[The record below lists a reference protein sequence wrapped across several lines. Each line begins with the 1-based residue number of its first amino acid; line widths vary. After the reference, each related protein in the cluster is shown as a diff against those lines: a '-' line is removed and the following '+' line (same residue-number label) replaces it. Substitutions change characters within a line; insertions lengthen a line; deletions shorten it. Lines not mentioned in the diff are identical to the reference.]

1 MQILC
6 DKYPIQALK
15 KGKVYFLRGRIY
27 GKVYFLSANFY
38 GKVYFLSANFYG
50 KVYFVFLKVK
60 FTIRYE
66 FI

>member
-1 MQILC
+1 MIHHAKSC
-6 DKYPIQALK
+6 NKYPIQALK

-38 GKVYFLSANFYG
+38 GKVYF
-50 KVYFVFLKVK
+50 VFLKVK

>member
-38 GKVYFLSANFYG
+38 GKVN
-50 KVYFVFLKVK
+50 FVFLKVR

>member
-1 MQILC
+1 MMHYANSC
-6 DKYPIQALK
+6 NKYPIQALK
-15 KGKVYFLRGRIY
+15 KRKVYFLRG
-27 GKVYFLSANFY
+27 LFY

-50 KVYFVFLKVK
+50 KVYFVFLKVR